1 MLICERRTE
10 KACMQMGISGKDARM
25 YIKLI
30 QPKMKKRP
38 MDTDIK
44 THMAPPL
51 GLLTIVNILR
61 DRHRVVLENENIE
74 KIHFDK
80 PDIVG
85 ISITV
90 DVLPRAVEIAREFR
104 KRGAIVVA
112 GGIHITTAPDTI
124 DKDAF
129 DVLCIGAAEGT
140 WPDIVR
146 DYENGTLQS
155 VYRCEKTIKGREI
168 IPPAYDFI
176 GNEKYLYT
184 NVLHTSRGCPFRCDF
199 CYNSGA
205 NQPFV
210 NREIDDVIREIR
222 DIGRKHI
229 MFIDDNFIGD
239 RHWTYEFLNAVK
251 PLGIKWNAAVS
262 INVASD
268 EKMLDLMKA
277 SGCQGL
283 FIGFE
288 SIQPASIEGVHKIQ
302 NRIESYEKAI
312 HEIHKRGIM
321 INASFVFGLD
331 GDTKDTFR
339 ETLDWI
345 VKMKL
350 ETVTSH
356 ILTPY
361 PGTALYKRLRAEN
374 RIISDDLSLYNTS
387 HVVFRP
393 RNMTE
398 KELADGYIWLYKNIY
413 SFKNIIKRLPEAKTQ
428 KMAYLMFNL
437 FYRKFGRFT
446 DFFCK
451 VITYRRIGILG
462 EKLSK
467 YL

>member
-1 MLICERRTE
+1 
-10 KACMQMGISGKDARM
+10 M

-38 MDTDIK
+38 MDTDLK

-51 GLLTIVNILR
+51 GLLTIVNLLR
-61 DRHRVVLENENIE
+61 DRHTVVLENENIE
-74 KIHFDK
+74 SIRYDK

-90 DVLPRAVEIAREFR
+90 DVLPRAIEIAHEFR

-112 GGIHITTAPDTI
+112 GGIHITTAPETI
-124 DKDAF
+124 PEDAF

-140 WPDIVR
+140 WPEIVR
-146 DYENGTLQS
+146 DFENGTLKS
-155 VYRCEKTIKGREI
+155 VYRCNRKLAGSEI

-176 GNEKYLYT
+176 KKEQYLYC
-184 NVLHTSRGCPFRCDF
+184 NVLYTSRGCPFRCDF

-210 NREIDDVIREIR
+210 NREIDDVFSEIR
-222 DIGRKHI
+222 KIGRKHI
-229 MFIDDNFIGD
+229 MFIDDNFAGN
-239 RHWTYEFLNAVK
+239 RKWTYEFLKALR
-251 PLGIKWNAAVS
+251 PMGIKWNAAVS
-262 INVASD
+262 IDVASD
-268 EKMLDLMKA
+268 EEMLDLMKE

-288 SIQPASIEGVHKIQ
+288 SIHSSSLEDVHKVQ
-302 NRIESYEKAI
+302 NRIESYENAVNAI
-312 HEIHKRGIM
+312 HRRGIM
-321 INASFVFGLD
+321 INASFVFGFD

-339 ETLDWI
+339 QTLDWI

-361 PGTALYKRLRAEN
+361 PGTVLYKKLREEN
-374 RIISDDLSLYNTS
+374 RITCADLSLYNTAN
-387 HVVFRP
+387 VVFRP

-398 KELADGYIWLYKNIY
+398 KELMDGYLWIYKNIY
-413 SFKNIIKRLPEAKTQ
+413 SFRNIIKRLPEAKSQ
-428 KMAYLMFNL
+428 RAAYLMFNL
-437 FYRKFGRFT
+437 LYRKFGKIT
-446 DFFCK
+446 DFLCR
-451 VITYRRIGILG
+451 VITYKRIGLWG